1 MKYKSL
7 DKSIL
12 VRKTKLVTTIGP
24 SSEIP
29 AVFPKMFE
37 NGSTC
42 VRMNFSHGD
51 YAEHGGRIAAAKKLT
66 NDRHLPITLLLDTKG
81 PEIRTGNFVNDA
93 LDVEKGKIYKIY
105 SKKPFIG
112 NSEEFYIDYKQL
124 PNDVKEGSLIYL
136 DDGKLRLKVISTN
149 PEISCVTVQALNN
162 HKIKNR
168 RGVNLPGTNLSL
180 SFLSKKDKEDLIF
193 GCENQVHYV
202 AASFVRN
209 AKDVKEIRK
218 FLNNNGGN
226 DIKIISKIE
235 CQEAVEKFDEI
246 LKLSDGIM
254 VARGDLG
261 IEVPFELVP
270 NFEKSFV
277 RKCIIAR
284 KPVIVATQ
292 MLDSMTKNPA
302 PTRAEVTDVFWA
314 VDLGTSATM
323 LSGESANGDYPL
335 EATNAMAKI
344 ALQAETEITH
354 NFIKEV
360 AIKKWPKSS
369 RALAK
374 SVLNGEFNTLV
385 AHEPSYDLISSIASM
400 HLPLNI
406 VVLTKDLRKLCS
418 FGIQYGV
425 KACYSDIKNFD
436 KNEIAKIVK
445 NMDTIDEDGLKIA
458 YLNGDGTIC

>member
-66 NDRHLPITLLLDTKG
+66 NERHLPITLLLDTKG

-180 SFLSKKDKEDLIF
+180 SFLSKKDKEDLVF
-193 GCENQVHYV
+193 GCENKVHYV

-218 FLNNNGGN
+218 FLNKNGGN

-270 NFEKSFV
+270 NFEKTFV

-360 AIKKWPKSS
+360 AMKKWPKTS

-374 SVLNGEFNTLV
+374 KVLNGEFNTLV
-385 AHEPSYDLISSIASM
+385 AHEPSYDLVSSIASM

-406 VVLTKDLRKLCS
+406 IALTNDLRKLCF

-436 KNEIAKIVK
+436 KTEITKIVK
-445 NMDTIDEDGLKIA
+445 NMDTIEEEGLKIA
-458 YLNGDGTIC
+458 YLNSDGTIC